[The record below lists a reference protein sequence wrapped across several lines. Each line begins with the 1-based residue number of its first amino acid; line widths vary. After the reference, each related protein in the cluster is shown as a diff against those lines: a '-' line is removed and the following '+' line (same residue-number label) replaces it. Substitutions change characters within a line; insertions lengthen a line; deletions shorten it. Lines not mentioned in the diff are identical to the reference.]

1 MNSNDS
7 SGITLK
13 MIKNEAVNNWKLF
26 LFFCVLGIIGGVIY
40 YKMAPP
46 YHKITTTVLIKDDSK
61 SSEID
66 NVFREMRMNNSNT
79 TLEDQIGV
87 LKSYSLNLR
96 TMQLFDWQTM
106 WTKKD
111 WLVHRDLYGH
121 EPFEIIQAPEAAQ
134 TRGVKV
140 KITPISATEYIASC
154 DEITTIRENRVAV
167 TFEHKLKF
175 GDTLKNN
182 YFKFALKKKGDANMV
197 IGDDYYLEFKNIS
210 HLATEYKEN
219 LKIKPVS
226 EDAESNLIQIEITTT
241 NLARDI
247 DYLNQLGKVYIQF
260 GIDEKNRIAD
270 NTIKFIDDQIS
281 GVNQTLQVAGDRF
294 SNFRSR
300 NRTVDLGQEAS
311 SVVEKQNQIEK
322 ERAEIELRLSY
333 YNNLK
338 YYLENRDINND
349 LVAPSLGG
357 VTDNTLTARV
367 AKLNEL
373 YTKREVLS
381 YTAQERNPVIISLN
395 NEINYIRKIL
405 LENVDNFIG
414 QANIELANVR
424 QRQNSLN
431 GELYRLPK
439 TEQDLI
445 GIKRNFDLNNE
456 LYTFLLERRAEAEI
470 AKASN
475 DADAQILDPAD
486 AEVATLIGPIL
497 PINLGVGL
505 FIGLFFAYVIVVARW
520 MMTGVIKD
528 SAEVVSRLDVDMIG
542 SIVSSAYKTDKA
554 IIDYPRSA
562 LTESLRGLRINLDHF
577 LSKGNGKV
585 IAVQALIPGAGKS
598 FVSFNLA
605 LMFAQL
611 KKKVLLIDGDMRKPK
626 LHKVLGVDLDNGLS
640 EYLKGTLEMDNIV
653 RDTTFPNL
661 SFITAGELLTDSSE
675 LLSNGQIQLLINTLR
690 SKFDYIIIDN
700 SPFGIIHDSSIIG
713 AQADANLFLL
723 RVNVSEFDEINEIN
737 KIGKQGIMR
746 GVMVA
751 LNGKKNVK
759 GYGYYSESGK

>member
-1 MNSNDS
+1 MHSNDS

-13 MIKNEAVNNWKLF
+13 MIKNEAINNWKLF
-26 LFFCVLGIIGGVIY
+26 VIFCAIGIVGGLAY
-40 YKMAPP
+40 YKISPP
-46 YHKITTTVLIKDDSK
+46 YHKITTTILIKDDSK
-61 SSEID
+61 SSEIN
-66 NVFREMRMNNSNT
+66 NVFREMRMNNNNA

-96 TMQLFDWQTM
+96 TMQLFNWQTM

-111 WLVHRDLYGH
+111 WLLHRDLYGH
-121 EPFEIIQAPEAAQ
+121 EPFELIQAPEAMQ
-134 TRGVKV
+134 TRGVRI
-140 KITPISATEYIASC
+140 KITPVSETEYIASC
-154 DEITTIRENRVAV
+154 DEITTIRDNRVAV
-167 TFEHKLKF
+167 SFENRLQF
-175 GDTLKNN
+175 GDTLDNKF
-182 YFKFALKKKGDANMV
+182 FKFAIQKKSDASME
-197 IGDDYYLEFKNIS
+197 IGEDYYLEFKNIS

-226 EDAESNLIQIEITTT
+226 EESESNLILVELTTS
-241 NLARDI
+241 NLARDV
-247 DYLNQLGKVYIQF
+247 DYMNQLGKVYIQF

-322 ERAEIELRLSY
+322 DRADIELRLSY

-338 YYLENRDINND
+338 YYLENRDLNND
-349 LVAPSLGG
+349 LVAPSLVG
-357 VTDNTLTARV
+357 VTDNTLTTRV

-414 QANIELANVR
+414 QANMEMANLK
-424 QRQNSLN
+424 QRQNALN
-431 GELYRLPK
+431 NELYRLPK

-470 AKASN
+470 AKAST

-486 AEVATLIGPIL
+486 TEVATLIGPIL
-497 PINLGVGL
+497 TIDLAAGL
-505 FIGLFFAYVIVVARW
+505 FIGLFLAYSIVVARW
-520 MMTGVIKD
+520 LMMGVIKD
-528 SAEVVSRLDVDMIG
+528 TADVTTRLDVDMVG
-542 SIVSSAYKTDKA
+542 SIVTSAYKTEKA
-554 IIDYPRSA
+554 VIDFPRSA

-577 LSKGNGKV
+577 LNKVNGKV

-626 LHKVLGVDLDNGLS
+626 LHKVMGLQLDNGLS
-640 EYLKGTLEMDNIV
+640 EYLKGEREIKKIV
-653 RDTTFPNL
+653 RSSPFPNL
-661 SFITAGELLTDSSE
+661 SFISAGELQPDSSE

-690 SKFDYIIIDN
+690 EEYDYIIIDN
-700 SPFGIIHDSSIIG
+700 SPIGIIHDSSIIG

-723 RVNVSEFDEINEIN
+723 RMNVSEFDEINEIN
-737 KIGKQGIMR
+737 KIGRQGIMR

-751 LNGKKNVK
+751 LNGKKHAK
-759 GYGYYSESGK
+759 GYGYYSEGGK